1 MAKAKYFDV
10 VRVIYSRIKDGT
22 YHPGKP
28 LPKQEVLA
36 KELGVSRLTVKK
48 ALDGLERKGLVF
60 KQSGLGTFVP
70 DDIPIHS
77 SIDSPATLFTGLE
90 NLMGADNVKSK
101 IIVFSVELPSKAI
114 KKNLSLKKGELVYDI
129 FRLRIVND
137 QPFTLERTYIPV
149 NLVPDLNKNVLHSSI
164 YNYIHQQLKLKFG
177 HAYRKIRASK
187 SNQYDEKYLLAK
199 KDDPILELEQII
211 WLTNGKPIEYST
223 SRNRYDQR
231 IYTITEN
238 TKF

>member
-22 YHPGKP
+22 YQAGKA

-60 KQSGLGTFVP
+60 KQSGLGTFVQ
-70 DDIPIHS
+70 DNIPIRS
-77 SIDSPATLFTGLE
+77 SIDSPATLFTGLA
-90 NLMGADNVKSK
+90 NLMGADSVKSK
-101 IIVFSVELPSKAI
+101 IIAFSVGFPSKEI
-114 KKNLSLKKGELVYDI
+114 QKNLCLKKNEPVYNI

-137 QPFTLERTYIPV
+137 QPFIIERTYMPV
-149 NLVPDLNKNVLHSSI
+149 NLVPDLNEDVLHASI
-164 YNYIHQQLKLKFG
+164 YNYLHQQLKLKFG

-187 SNQYDEKYLLAK
+187 SDQYDEKYLLAK
-199 KDDPILELEQII
+199 KDDPILELEQIV